1 MSENSVA
8 KFLADAA
15 KDITPELAE
24 DYYKYAKSLLSPDLP
39 PVVVIDHIG
48 TNTDEV
54 EAEFRRYINQIE
66 EHRTDTIKTTN
77 T

>member
-39 PVVVIDHIG
+39 PVVVIDHINIL
-48 TNTDEV
+48 TPE
-54 EAEFRRYINQIE
+54 RYEQNDSNQSK
-66 EHRTDTIKTTN
+66 EHPRIQL
-77 T
+77 

>member
-15 KDITPELAE
+15 KGISPELAE

-39 PVVVIDHIG
+39 PVVVVDHIDII
-48 TNTDEV
+48 TPE
-54 EAEFRRYINQIE
+54 RYEQNNLKE
-66 EHRTDTIKTTN
+66 SKERTGVQL
-77 T
+77 

>member
-39 PVVVIDHIG
+39 PVVVIDHIDIL
-48 TNTDEV
+48 TPEKHEQNNSKQSKEP
-54 EAEFRRYINQIE
+54 RRIQL
-66 EHRTDTIKTTN
+66 
-77 T
+77 

>member
-24 DYYKYAKSLLSPDLP
+24 DYYKYAKSLLSPEDLP
-39 PVVVIDHIG
+39 PVVVIDHINIL
-48 TNTDEV
+48 TPE
-54 EAEFRRYINQIE
+54 RYEQNDSNQSKERPRI
-66 EHRTDTIKTTN
+66 
-77 T
+77 

>member
-24 DYYKYAKSLLSPDLP
+24 DYYKYANSLLSPDLP
-39 PVVVIDHIG
+39 PVVLIDHIDIL
-48 TNTDEV
+48 TPE
-54 EAEFRRYINQIE
+54 RYEQNDSNQSK
-66 EHRTDTIKTTN
+66 EHPRIRL
-77 T
+77 